1 MAKDA
6 VSIGLVADAHVAGA
20 DYSSR
25 YCSHSL
31 DKLAVATKTFIDRGV
46 DFIVNL
52 GDLLDQVDGDPTD
65 PAENLAAAANI
76 VRRFDGPHHF
86 VLGNHDLDCLPKPDL
101 LAQSG
106 AVGPG
111 PRYAFDHGGFRFV
124 VLDTNC
130 FEDGSGYTPEN
141 MPEDWGEAWLG
152 EGQLAWLA
160 SELARAGDTPT
171 LALTHA
177 ELDHRITKSGVNK
190 HAVKDSAHARRIIAE
205 AGNVRAVLQ
214 GHCHVGRFAE
224 HDGIPYLTL
233 KAMCEGTFP
242 ENNAY
247 AILHLSPAAP
257 LRLEGLADQPSF
269 P

>member
-1 MAKDA
+1 MGERLLT
-6 VSIGLVADAHVAGA
+6 IGLFTDAHVAGA

-31 DKLAVATKTFIDRGV
+31 DKLAEAIDTFIERKV
-46 DFIVNL
+46 DAIIDL
-52 GDLLDQVDGDPTD
+52 GDLLDRVDGDPTD
-65 PAENLAAAANI
+65 PADNLAAAAAI

-86 VLGNHDLDCLPKPDL
+86 VLGNHDLDCLTKADL

-106 AVGPG
+106 AASDT
-111 PRYAFDHGGFRFV
+111 PRYAFDHAPFRFI

-130 FEDGSGYTPEN
+130 FEDGSDYTPET

-152 EGQLAWLA
+152 EAQLTWLA
-160 SELARAGDTPT
+160 DELKRAGDRPT
-171 LALTHA
+171 LILTHA
-177 ELDHRITKSGVNK
+177 ELDPRVTEAGVNK
-190 HAVKDSAHARRIIAE
+190 HAVKDSAAARGIIAQ

-214 GHCHVGRFAE
+214 GHCHTGRFGE

-233 KAMCEGTFP
+233 KALCEGPFP
-242 ENNAY
+242 PSNAY
-247 AILHLSPAAP
+247 AILHLDTDGSIQF
-257 LRLEGLADQPSF
+257 EGFADQPSF